1 MRSYRATNNLIAVSA
16 MTAEVAVNAEQ
27 TPDTVMQ
34 VSMSD
39 VINVEPR
46 RENDAEELTGREE
59 PSLIYD
65 MGQTAA
71 GNLTFD
77 KAQPQHFGFLCAYA
91 LGKIATAA
99 AGDGYEHTVTPIA
112 ADVDAKRANPSFTL
126 AMRFADVLKRRFASA
141 FVDQLT
147 ATFARDE
154 WVKINGQLKLTG
166 KTTDN
171 VIQETVEALDN
182 VVALTLAENGVHG
195 ADAGERLDS
204 IHRIDAE
211 LTSGI
216 WTPVVVTGVS
226 AATPAVLTIES
237 AGGAGTETVKYRVL
251 YRPVEAAAWMTFPA
265 KVVETPLRV
274 SEVSVNFG
282 GSWSGSAF
290 VGGRTM
296 TCEAKQIEWS
306 FQNNLQVEFCFGEA
320 GNYAGRAFRDGR
332 TQTVKVDR
340 EFRDMVVQRHIADN
354 DTFGLRLLARGAA
367 YEEGH
372 HYQVEIVFP
381 KLGVIGSPI
390 SVDGKRLAESAE
402 LSVLEHD
409 THGSVIVKVKNKVAT
424 YAA

>member
-16 MTAEVAVNAEQ
+16 NTAETAINAEQ

-34 VSMSD
+34 TAMGD

-46 RENDAEELTGREE
+46 RENDSEELTGREE
-59 PSLIYD
+59 PSLVYD
-65 MGQTAA
+65 MGQTAS

-77 KAQPQHFGFLCAYA
+77 KAQPQHFAFLAAYA
-91 LGKIATAA
+91 LGNISTAA
-99 AGDGYEHTVTPIA
+99 AGTGYEHTITPIA

-126 AMRFADVLKRRFASA
+126 AMQFADVLKRRFASA

-154 WVKINGQLKLTG
+154 WVKINGSLKLTG

-171 VIQETVEALDN
+171 VIQETVSALDD
-182 VVALTLAENGVHG
+182 VTELTLAANGVHG
-195 ADAGERLDS
+195 AAAQERLDA
-204 IHRIDAE
+204 IHRVDAE
-211 LTSGI
+211 LTSGV
-216 WTPVVVTGVS
+216 WTAVTVTAVS
-226 AATPAVLTIES
+226 DATPAAITIET
-237 AGGAGTETVKYRVL
+237 AGGAGVETVNYRIL
-251 YRPVEAAAWMTFPA
+251 YRPAESDPWMTFPS

-274 SEVSVNFG
+274 SEVAVNIG
-282 GSWSGSAF
+282 GAWDGAAF
-290 VGGRTM
+290 AGGRTL

-340 EFRDMVVQRHIADN
+340 EFRDMIMQQHIADN
-354 DTFGLRLLARGAA
+354 DTFGLRLLAQGAE
-367 YEEGH
+367 YESGH

-381 KLGVIGSPI
+381 KLGVINSPL

-402 LSVLEHD
+402 LTVLEHD
-409 THGSVIVKVKNKVAT
+409 THGSVVVKVKNKVAA